1 MIRASITSHGVQDVT
16 DSSSSEGTEG
26 CRSSSV
32 QAAAQRYY
40 THRCHYELEEAGDMD
55 VAYEAFWRII
65 LIIIMVF
72 IAGLIMVIIE
82 SRWSR

>member
-1 MIRASITSHGVQDVT
+1 
-16 DSSSSEGTEG
+16 
-26 CRSSSV
+26 
-32 QAAAQRYY
+32 
-40 THRCHYELEEAGDMD
+40 MD

-72 IAGLIMVIIE
+72 IAGLIMVVIE